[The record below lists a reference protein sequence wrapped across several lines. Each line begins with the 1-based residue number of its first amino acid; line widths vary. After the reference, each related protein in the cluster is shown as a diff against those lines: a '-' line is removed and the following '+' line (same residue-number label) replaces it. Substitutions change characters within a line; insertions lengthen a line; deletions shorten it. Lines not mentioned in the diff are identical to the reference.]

1 MRTSQM
7 ITATLFAFALTSAPA
22 LAEKAP
28 KTETVSFE
36 LDMSGTHSELYQDI
50 SRQAWKACATDRN
63 TSSVLSRAGNVRK
76 CQKRLIADVVEAL
89 DNPTITVLAE
99 ADGVELKTS

>member
-7 ITATLFAFALTSAPA
+7 ITATLFALALTSAPA

-50 SRQAWKACATDRN
+50 SQQAWKACAADRN
-63 TSSVLSRAGNVRK
+63 TSSVLSRAGSVRK

-89 DNPTITVLAE
+89 DNPTITVLAK